1 MDVGSVSGVSGGA
14 SAQAMPESAAV
25 GNAQEAAN
33 ESAVSPIVDEEEAG
47 KDGRGVAAAGGA
59 DPLETNMSSEDL
71 ISLGQSKGTSNT
83 DDIGWRFDMGVGE
96 ESGEGKELID
106 QIMKIME
113 IMLALKLLE
122 ETMKQFNESGGI
134 SGESGGGESAAA
146 GTDGGAG
153 GAEGGSGA
161 GATAG
166 GAL

>member
-25 GNAQEAAN
+25 GNTQEAAN
-33 ESAVSPIVDEEEAG
+33 ESAVSPITGEEEAG

-122 ETMKQFNESGGI
+122 ETMQQLNESGGI
-134 SGESGGGESAAA
+134 SGEGGSAAA
-146 GTDGGAG
+146 GTDGGTG

>member
-33 ESAVSPIVDEEEAG
+33 ESAVSPIIGED
-47 KDGRGVAAAGGA
+47 
-59 DPLETNMSSEDL
+59 EDL

>member
-25 GNAQEAAN
+25 GNTQEAAN
-33 ESAVSPIVDEEEAG
+33 ESAVSPIIGEEEAG
-47 KDGRGVAAAGGA
+47 EDGRGVAAAGGA

-113 IMLALKLLE
+113 ILLALQLLE
-122 ETMKQFNESGGI
+122 ETMKQLNETGGI
-134 SGESGGGESAAA
+134 GGEGGSTGGEAA
-146 GTDGGAG
+146 GSGAG
-153 GAEGGSGA
+153 GTEGGSGA